1 MNKAIET
8 ISSETMDA
16 LCQYHWPGNIREL
29 QNVIERAVILSPGPA
44 LVVPLSEMR
53 PILTPMSAGEDE
65 SARSTR
71 RRPARSILAEVDPDQ
86 IIQALKGD
94 GWPRGRAKWRC
105 FSPSVSNGPP
115 SLPG

>member
-1 MNKAIET
+1 
-8 ISSETMDA
+8 MDA

-71 RRPARSILAEVDPDQ
+71 RRPVRSILAEVDRDQ

-94 GWPRGRAKWRC
+94 GWPRGEGQVALLLALGLKRTTFITRITT
-105 FSPSVSNGPP
+105 VR
-115 SLPG
+115 L